1 MKLRLAWRIA
11 RKTYPVIGLIVLAAV
26 VVGVV
31 SMTLSPVVE
40 RDLPPVG
47 PAVSLTVSGIP
58 ASAHAGDVLPIIAT
72 LKNNAN
78 RPLPVV
84 LRMDIRNVNT
94 TLLPRDVTVYAG
106 CGVEE
111 AMSTRTL
118 RYYIGSHGP
127 LLASNGTRFAAG
139 TTVAAVETAIG
150 DAGHWDVVLHEIETR
165 DPSGYTSL
173 ISPGENAS
181 FGARTSNSLVLK
193 VLHYFGMVTTDAPN
207 SNTPADWRLAI
218 PFEDTWTPSDGTH
231 KGFLMELAPTIRGG
245 FSFDL
250 WAELPDGLGM
260 PNHPTWTCGPLWADR
275 GSG

>member
-1 MKLRLAWRIA
+1 MKLQLPSHIA
-11 RKTYPVIGLIVLAAV
+11 RKTYPMMGLIVLAAV

-31 SMTLSPVVE
+31 SMTLGPVVE

-58 ASAHAGDVLPIIAT
+58 ASAHAGDVFRVTAT

-106 CGVEE
+106 CGAEE

-127 LLASNGTRFAAG
+127 LLAPNGTRFATG
-139 TTVAAVETAIG
+139 TTVAAVETSLG
-150 DAGHWDVVLHEIETR
+150 DAGHWEVVLHEIETR
-165 DPSGYTSL
+165 DPSGYASMIFPGL
-173 ISPGENAS
+173 NASPGP
-181 FGARTSNSLVLK
+181 RTTESLALK
-193 VLHYFGMVTTDAPN
+193 ALHYFGMIQPGPSDSGN
-207 SNTPADWRLAI
+207 PADWRLTAA
-218 PFEDTWTPSDGTH
+218 FEDTWSPTDGPSA
-231 KGFLMELAPTIRGG
+231 GFVIELAPTIRGG
-245 FSFDL
+245 FSLDL
-250 WAELPDGLGM
+250 WAEIPDGLGI
-260 PNHPTWTCGPLWADR
+260 PNHPTWTCGPL
-275 GSG
+275 